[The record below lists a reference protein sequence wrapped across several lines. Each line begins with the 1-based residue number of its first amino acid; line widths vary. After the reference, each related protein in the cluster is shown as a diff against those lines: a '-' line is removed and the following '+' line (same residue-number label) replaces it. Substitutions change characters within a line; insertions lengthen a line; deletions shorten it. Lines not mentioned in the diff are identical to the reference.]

1 MMRRRNLLAVLAL
14 TMVVPAVGCCK
25 SGSDSGLKLT
35 YDGATDKAMEATSGF
50 IFATTKTFSW
60 PDGSG
65 GFAKAKASSHSIYL
79 GNFELDA
86 SRGMISL
93 SSSLKE
99 DGQMRVSFGL
109 VGADGTEAGGKDSPP
124 LAKGDYTAEAD
135 KFNKVDWVEI
145 AVFEGGKETKHRFDK
160 PTGTVKVTSS
170 AADSISGEIDI
181 KDGKNAV
188 KGGFTAKPSR

>member
-1 MMRRRNLLAVLAL
+1 MRRRNLLAVLAL
-14 TMVVPAVGCCK
+14 IVVVPTVGCCK

-93 SSSLKE
+93 SSALKE

-124 LAKGDYTAEAD
+124 LAKGEYTAEAD

-145 AVFEGGKETKHRFDK
+145 AVFEGGKEVKHRFDK

-170 AADSISGEIDI
+170 AADSISGDIDV